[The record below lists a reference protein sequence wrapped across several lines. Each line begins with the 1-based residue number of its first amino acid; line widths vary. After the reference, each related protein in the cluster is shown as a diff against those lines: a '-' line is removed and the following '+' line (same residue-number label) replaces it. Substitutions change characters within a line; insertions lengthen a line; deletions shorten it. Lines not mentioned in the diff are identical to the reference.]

1 MNIPVNNFINN
12 VINEFVNGNKEK
24 ALKKLHKHI
33 KKNDGDV
40 LAKYNYA
47 YMHHQLGNI
56 KTAIQYYTEVA
67 KLSNNQWK
75 SRQNLALIY
84 LDTKQ
89 YSKALKFIN
98 EVLLIKENYQPALR
112 DKALILFQLNQL
124 DEALITIKE
133 SIKLNN
139 KDYIAYNTMG
149 LILLRM
155 LKKDEA
161 KKIFIYAIQIN
172 KDYVP
177 SFSNL
182 GRCYEMLNMPEE
194 SLKCFE
200 QAMEI
205 DPNSFIVINNLAGYY
220 LDKGLYEKGLQLY
233 LKANSIDSSD
243 LTVLSNIAASYF
255 YLDNFELSIKYIR
268 QCLKKDPQND
278 KFKKLYC
285 LILFKIGEYEKAWP
299 YHEGRL
305 QLSTYFYSD
314 DSYKIKKFLTPDKEL
329 LPENKILII
338 KEQGIGDEILF
349 SSMYPELLNNF
360 KNVTIESDQKL
371 IPIFKKSMPISKKN
385 IFYPLGEFSSSEKK
399 LKKFD
404 RVLYAGSLGKTF
416 RLKKSD
422 FPSAPYLKTEDAIVK
437 KIEKELSDIDNNYK
451 IGISWKSFRKKKSIG
466 LIKSMELNDFQSL
479 INLPKLTFIN
489 LQYGDIKKEI
499 LEFNNNNHR
508 IHTIESVDMYD
519 DLIALAALLTNLNLF
534 IATSNTTAHLAGALG
549 VETWLIKPKN
559 HASFPYWNQVSDQ
572 TPWYGSVKLYDGN
585 KNTKEIVGDIKND
598 LLKKF
603 NLEE

>member
-1 MNIPVNNFINN
+1 MSIPDNNFTNN
-12 VINEFVNGNKEK
+12 IINEFVSGNKEK
-24 ALKKLHKHI
+24 ALKKLYKYI
-33 KKNDGDV
+33 KKNEGDV
-40 LAKYNYA
+40 QAKYNYA

-56 KTAIQYYTEVA
+56 GKAIKYYTEVA
-67 KLSNNQWK
+67 ELNNNQWK

-89 YSKALKFIN
+89 YSKALRFID
-98 EVLLIKENYQPALR
+98 EVLQIKENYQPALR

-124 DEALITIKE
+124 DEALIKIKK

-161 KKIFIYAIQIN
+161 KNTFIEAIQIN
-172 KDYVP
+172 KDYAP

-200 QAMEI
+200 QAIAI
-205 DPNSFIVINNLAGYY
+205 DPNSFIVLNNLAGYY
-220 LDKGLYEKGLQLY
+220 LDKGLYEKGLHLY
-233 LKANSIDSSD
+233 QKANSINSLD
-243 LTVLSNIAASYF
+243 LTVLSNIAGSYF
-255 YLDNFELSIKYIR
+255 YLDNYDLSIKYIK
-268 QCLKKDPQND
+268 QCLQKDPQND
-278 KFKKLYC
+278 EFKKLYS
-285 LILFKIGEYEKAWP
+285 LILFKIGEYEKAWS

-305 QLSTYFYSD
+305 KLSTYFYDENSQ
-314 DSYKIKKFLTPDKEL
+314 KIKKFLTQNKEI

-349 SSMYPELLNNF
+349 SSIYPELLNNY
-360 KNVTIESDQKL
+360 KNVKIESDPKL
-371 IPIFKKSMPISKKN
+371 IPLFKKSMNISNKK
-385 IFYPLGEFSSSEKK
+385 IFYPLGEFSKSEEK

-404 RVLYAGSLGKTF
+404 RVLYAGSLGKFF
-416 RLKKSD
+416 RLKNSD
-422 FPSAPYLKTEDAIVK
+422 FPSTPYLKTTDAEVK
-437 KIEKELSDIDNNYK
+437 KIENELNNIDNKYK

-489 LQYGDIKKEI
+489 LQYGNIKKEI
-499 LEFNNNNHR
+499 AEFNKINNNK
-508 IHTIESVDMYD
+508 IHTIESVDMFD
-519 DLIALAALLTNLNLF
+519 DLVALAALLKNLNLF
-534 IATSNTTAHLAGALG
+534 ISTSNTTAHLAGALG

-559 HASFPYWNQVSDQ
+559 HASFPYWNQISDR
-572 TPWYGSVKLYDGN
+572 TPWYGSIKLYDGN
-585 KNTKEIVGDIKND
+585 KNTEAIVSDIKID

-603 NLEE
+603 NL

>member
-1 MNIPVNNFINN
+1 MSIPDNNFINN
-12 VINEFVNGNKEK
+12 VINEFVSGNKEK

-47 YMHHQLGNI
+47 YMQHQVGNI
-56 KTAIQYYTEVA
+56 KTAIQCYTEVA
-67 KLSNNQWK
+67 ELSKTQWK

-89 YSKALKFIN
+89 YSKALRFID

-124 DEALITIKE
+124 DEALIKIKE

-161 KKIFIYAIQIN
+161 RKIFIEAIKIN
-172 KDYVP
+172 KDYAP

-200 QAMEI
+200 QAIVI
-205 DPNSFIVINNLAGYY
+205 DPNSFIVLNNLAGYY
-220 LDKGLYEKGLQLY
+220 LDKGLYKKGLQLY
-233 LKANSIDSSD
+233 QKANSIDSSD
-243 LTVLSNIAASYF
+243 LTVLLNIARSYF
-255 YLDNFELSIKYIR
+255 NLDNYELSIKYIK

-278 KFKKLYC
+278 EIKKLYS
-285 LILFKIGEYEKAWP
+285 LILFKAGEYEKAWS
-299 YHEGRL
+299 YHGGRL
-305 QLSTYFYSD
+305 ELSTYFYNE
-314 DSYKIKKFLTPDKEL
+314 DSQKIKKFLTHNKEL

-349 SSMYPELLNNF
+349 SSIYPELLNNF
-360 KNVTIESDQKL
+360 KNVKIESDPKL
-371 IPIFKKSMPISKKN
+371 IPLFKKSMSMSNNN
-385 IFYPLGEFSSSEKK
+385 IFYPLGSFSNSEEK

-404 RVLYAGSLGKTF
+404 RVLYAGSLGKKF
-416 RLKKSD
+416 RLKNSD
-422 FPSAPYLKTEDAIVK
+422 FPSKPYLNTEDDEIK
-437 KIEKELSDIDNNYK
+437 RIENELNNIDHNYK

-479 INLPKLTFIN
+479 INLPKFTFIN

-499 LEFNNNNHR
+499 LEFNKNNNK

-519 DLIALAALLTNLNLF
+519 DLIALAALLKNLNLF
-534 IATSNTTAHLAGALG
+534 ISTSNTTAHLAGALG

-559 HASFPYWNQVSDQ
+559 HASFFYWNQVSDR
-572 TPWYGSVKLYDGN
+572 TPWYGSIKLYDGN
-585 KNTKEIVGDIKND
+585 KNTDKIVEDIKID

-603 NLEE
+603 NLK

>member
-1 MNIPVNNFINN
+1 MSIPDNNFINN
-12 VINEFVNGNKEK
+12 VINEFVSGNKEK
-24 ALKKLHKHI
+24 ALNKLHKHI

-47 YMHHQLGNI
+47 YMQHQVGNI
-56 KTAIQYYTEVA
+56 KTAIQCYTEVA
-67 KLSNNQWK
+67 ELSKTQWK

-89 YSKALKFIN
+89 YSKALRFIN

-124 DEALITIKE
+124 DEALIKIKE

-161 KKIFIYAIQIN
+161 RKIFIEAIKIN
-172 KDYVP
+172 KDYAP

-200 QAMEI
+200 QAIVI
-205 DPNSFIVINNLAGYY
+205 DPNSFIVLNNLAGYY
-220 LDKGLYEKGLQLY
+220 LDKGLYKKGLQLY
-233 LKANSIDSSD
+233 QKANSINALD
-243 LTVLSNIAASYF
+243 LTVLANIAGSYF
-255 YLDNFELSIKYIR
+255 YLDNYELSIKYIK

-278 KFKKLYC
+278 EFKKLYS
-285 LILFKIGEYEKAWP
+285 LILFKVGEYEQAWS

-305 QLSTYFYSD
+305 RLSTYFYNE
-314 DSYKIKKFLTPDKEL
+314 DSQKIKKFLTHNKEL

-349 SSMYPELLNNF
+349 SSIYPELLNNF
-360 KNVTIESDQKL
+360 KNVKIESDPKL
-371 IPIFKKSMPISKKN
+371 IPLFKKSMSMSNNN
-385 IFYPLGEFSSSEKK
+385 IFYPLGSFSNSEEK

-404 RVLYAGSLGKTF
+404 RVLYAGSLGKKF
-416 RLKKSD
+416 RLKNSD
-422 FPSAPYLKTEDAIVK
+422 FSSKPYLNTEDDEIK
-437 KIEKELSDIDNNYK
+437 RIENELNNIDHNYK

-479 INLPKLTFIN
+479 INLPKFTFIN

-499 LEFNNNNHR
+499 LEFNKNNNK

-519 DLIALAALLTNLNLF
+519 DLIALAALLKNLNLF
-534 IATSNTTAHLAGALG
+534 ISTSNTTAHLAGALG

-559 HASFPYWNQVSDQ
+559 HASFFYWNQVSDR
-572 TPWYGSVKLYDGN
+572 TPWYGSIKLYDGN
-585 KNTKEIVGDIKND
+585 KNTDKIVEDIKID

-603 NLEE
+603 NLK